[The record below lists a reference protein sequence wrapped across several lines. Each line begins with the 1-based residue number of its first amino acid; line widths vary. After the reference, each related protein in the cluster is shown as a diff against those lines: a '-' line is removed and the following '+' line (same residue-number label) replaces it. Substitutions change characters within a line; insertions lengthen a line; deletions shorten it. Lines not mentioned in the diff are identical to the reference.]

1 MMSAN
6 ETLIGKHIWPEVVT
20 SDRRVGDGLNDR
32 PPLRVKQNALAQ
44 PVADELLAGF
54 QLAAGL
60 GQDGAKAVSKGSLV
74 STGNLDGPPQ
84 RGNVCSLHE
93 YRNNTNRFVI
103 STNPFVRQEDKGV
116 CTVIDMASRSIALKR
131 PPVAAPKPPK
141 KKRKALPGVDGK
153 TLGQRVQEAM
163 AYKSGRLGQEYR
175 AADLLREVAKL
186 SPPGDTIL
194 TQQMLSAILRNTVT
208 QTSKTPFI
216 AMACGVNAVWMSHGI
231 GKMTD

>member
-1 MMSAN
+1 MSADK
-6 ETLIGKHIWPEVVT
+6 TLLGKHIWTEVMA
-20 SDRRVGDGLNDR
+20 SDHRIGNGLNDR
-32 PPLRVKQNALAQ
+32 PPLRVKQDALAQ
-44 PVADELLAGF
+44 PVTNELLAGL
-54 QLAAGL
+54 QVAARL
-60 GQDGAKAVSKGSLV
+60 GQNGAQSVSKGSLV
-74 STGNLDGPPQ
+74 SAGNLNGPPQ
-84 RGNVCSLHE
+84 RGNVCALHE
-93 YRNNTNRFVI
+93 YRNNTNRFVF

-116 CTVIDMASRSIALKR
+116 CTVVDMASRSTALKLKR
-131 PPVAAPKPPK
+131 PVEAPKPPK

-153 TLGQRVQEAM
+153 TLGQRVSEAM

-175 AADLLREVAKL
+175 AADLLRDVAKL

-216 AMACGVNAVWMSHGI
+216 AMACGVNAVWLSHGV

>member
-6 ETLIGKHIWPEVVT
+6 KTLIGKHVWPEVVT
-20 SDRRVGDGLNDR
+20 SDHRVGNGLDDR
-32 PPLRVKQNALAQ
+32 PPLGIKQNAFAQ
-44 PVADELLAGF
+44 PVTDKLLTGF
-54 QLAAGL
+54 ELAAGFGQNDTQAL
-60 GQDGAKAVSKGSLV
+60 GKSGLGSA
-74 STGNLDGPPQ
+74 GNLDGPPQ

-93 YRNNTNRFVI
+93 YRNNTNRFVF

-116 CTVIDMASRSIALKR
+116 CIVLDMASRSTALKR
-131 PPVAAPKPPK
+131 PVATPKPPK

-153 TLGQRVQEAM
+153 TLGQRVSEAM

-175 AADLLREVAKL
+175 AADLLRDVAKL